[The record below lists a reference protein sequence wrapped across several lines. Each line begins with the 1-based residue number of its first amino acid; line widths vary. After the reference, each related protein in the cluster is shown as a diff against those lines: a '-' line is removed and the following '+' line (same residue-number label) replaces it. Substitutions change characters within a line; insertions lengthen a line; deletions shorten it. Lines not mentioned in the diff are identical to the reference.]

1 MIGLNKSTKIILR
14 ILCSLLFL
22 VLTGYVIYRQII
34 KQTDWMLHKHMVM
47 ESWKNP
53 MLWLAFFLM
62 PLNWGLETLKWRRL
76 MKPLELL
83 PFGKAWRAVMAGCSV
98 TMFTPNRVGEYGGRM
113 LFIQTE
119 NRVSSISVTMVGGLN
134 QLVVT
139 CWMGLLALPFFY
151 VQVELPANSALQI
164 WMQSLGWSVVFLAS
178 VFLTLALFRVS
189 WIFEKLSGI
198 SFLEKPLRHLKR
210 TSDYQPKQMLI
221 VLMIALLRYLVFIF
235 QYYFLLQA
243 MGVDLSFNQGIPVLA
258 VFYLLMTWAPT
269 IGFTELPL
277 RSVMAVWLIGLF
289 STNVMGIQ
297 AASLCIWLINLA
309 LPAIIG
315 SIAISF
321 KQSEL

>member
-1 MIGLNKSTKIILR
+1 
-14 ILCSLLFL
+14 
-22 VLTGYVIYRQII
+22 
-34 KQTDWMLHKHMVM
+34 
-47 ESWKNP
+47 
-53 MLWLAFFLM
+53 
-62 PLNWGLETLKWRRL
+62 
-76 MKPLELL
+76 MKPLEVMS
-83 PFGKAWRAVMAGCSV
+83 FGKAWRAVMAGCSV

-113 LFIQTE
+113 LFIKSE
-119 NRVSSISVTMVGGLN
+119 NRIPSISVTMLGGLN

-151 VQVELPANSALQI
+151 SQVELPSNSALQV
-164 WMQSLGWSVVFLAS
+164 WMQSMGWTVVCLVS

-198 SFLEKPLRHLKR
+198 SLLEKPLRYLKR

-221 VLMIALLRYLVFIF
+221 VLLIALLRYLVFIF

-243 MGVDLSFNQGIPVLA
+243 MGVDLSMSQGVSVIA

-277 RSVMAVWLIGLF
+277 RSVLAAWLIGLF
-289 STNVMGIQ
+289 SNNAMGIQ
-297 AASLCIWLINLA
+297 AASLCVWLINLA

-315 SIAISF
+315 SVLISF
-321 KQSEL
+321 KQSKV